1 MDAYRDQYAQLFG
14 ADSTVTLLAISVDS
28 LPVLAEWAAERAYPF
43 RLLSDR
49 GGAVGKSYGAFDPK
63 YGVDNRTL
71 YVIKPGGT
79 ISHVIAPFRELDPQ
93 AYRELAAAI
102 AAVTP

>member
-1 MDAYRDQYAQLFG
+1 MDAYRDQYAQIFRG
-14 ADSTVTLLAISVDS
+14 GRQVTLLAISVDS
-28 LPVLAEWAAERAYPF
+28 IPVLAEWAAERQYPF
-43 RLLSDR
+43 RLLSDP
-49 GGAVGKSYGAFDPK
+49 GGVVGTSYGAFEPK

-71 YVIKPGGT
+71 YVIAPGGK

-102 AAVTP
+102 AAVTR